1 MFTLNFKGVTFHMKK
16 NPSITITVIIV
27 AVLILAL
34 VLLLPVQS
42 NEDNQERFQKEYIAI
57 SMKAIQ
63 IDPDEVTVKELNSN
77 DEWEDITDSF
87 YVKYITD
94 IQENKT
100 SEAKKLLSDQERYS
114 IDFNSHSGKI
124 MPLLSEFSD
133 GYQNRVG
140 IFYQEIRIAK
150 EQNLKPIKLT
160 DEEKSIDSFCH
171 IAFNSNYKD
180 RFTKYSSNELKYYNT
195 FKDVATKECI
205 MDLMKKNTLYELDK
219 MLNEKNER
227 LVYKKVKIYTS
238 GNGIVTCYR
247 VNGKEISTVTI
258 QLSVKFTKQGNKV
271 LLNNIS
277 IDNILGI

>member
-34 VLLLPVQS
+34 VLLLPVRS

-100 SEAKKLLSDQERYS
+100 SEAKKLLSDQKRYS

-124 MPLLSEFSD
+124 MPLLAEFSD

-140 IFYQEIRIAK
+140 RFYQEIRIAK

-160 DEEKSIDSFCH
+160 DEEKSIDLFCH
-171 IAFNSNYKD
+171 VAFNSNYKN
-180 RFTKYSSNELKYYNT
+180 RFTKYSKDISKYYNT
-195 FKDVATKECI
+195 FNHVATKKCLKELK
-205 MDLMKKNTLYELDK
+205 DANTLYKIDK
-219 MLNEKNER
+219 MLNESSEC
-227 LVYKKVKIYTS
+227 LVYKKVKIYSS
-238 GNGIVTCYR
+238 GNCIVKCYR
-247 VNGKEISTVTI
+247 VSGKEISTVSI
-258 QLSVKFTKQGNKV
+258 QLSVKFIKRGDKLIV
-271 LLNNIS
+271 NNVS
-277 IDNILGI
+277 IDNRLGI